1 MNYTIGKKYLITPD
15 DWFLAPD
22 GRMYRAVFGTIQG
35 FHNSFETLGIKV
47 NSRSADWYMSIG
59 DDTTMSIAGC
69 RIHYAI
75 RTDNCNFQSGNC
87 SEGSNDC
94 QIFNA
99 DKPIVEK
106 YRGYNYTNV
115 VLDSMEP

>member
-1 MNYTIGKKYLITPD
+1 MNYTIGKKYLITVD

-59 DDTTMSIAGC
+59 DGTTMSIAGC

-75 RTDNCNFQSGNC
+75 KTDSCVFQPV
-87 SEGSNDC
+87 EGSDSH
-94 QIFNA
+94 IFNSDA
-99 DKPIVEK
+99 DDDCD
-106 YRGYNYTNV
+106 N
-115 VLDSMEP
+115 LDTMEPLK